1 MYFDDSG
8 TPTSL
13 SLGFIFPAWT
23 IRISYQFEG
32 NSLTLC
38 YSGVI
43 FMRWGFP
50 EIYLGVVQF
59 LLDSDNVFPDS

>member
-13 SLGFIFPAWT
+13 SLGLFFL
-23 IRISYQFEG
+23 RGLLGYLYQFEG

-43 FMRWGFP
+43 FKRWGFP